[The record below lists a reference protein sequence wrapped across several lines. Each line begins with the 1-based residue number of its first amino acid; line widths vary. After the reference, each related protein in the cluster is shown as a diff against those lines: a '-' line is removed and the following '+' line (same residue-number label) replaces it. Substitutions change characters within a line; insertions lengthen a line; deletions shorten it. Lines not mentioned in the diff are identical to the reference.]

1 MNIIVLVK
9 QVPDISQLS
18 GSVDGLQLMADGAPR
33 VINPWDEYAVE
44 TALQLKEAHGGKVTA
59 LCLGQPT
66 AVEALKT
73 ALAMGV
79 DQAVLVS
86 DPALANSDSLAT
98 ARTLAAAITKIGD
111 CDLVIAG
118 RSGIFGNTWATAV
131 QVAAL
136 LNIPHVSY
144 VAQIKEISAADKTI
158 TVVRQTEKARE
169 TVSSRLPASIS
180 VVKEINEPRY
190 PSFMGIRKASK
201 ATIPTWS
208 LTDLGVSA
216 GQVGAAGSQA
226 QWTELSLPPVRET
239 NTQFIEGSPAEAAKM
254 LVKVLTDEK
263 LV

>member
-98 ARTLAAAITKIGD
+98 ARTLAATINKIGN
-111 CDLVIAG
+111 CDLLIAG

-226 QWTELSLPPVRET
+226 QWTELSLPTVRET

>member
-98 ARTLAAAITKIGD
+98 ARTLAATINKIGN
-111 CDLVIAG
+111 CDLLIAG

>member
-44 TALQLKEAHGGKVTA
+44 TALQLREAHGGKVTA

-98 ARTLAAAITKIGD
+98 ARTLAAAVNKIGE

-118 RSGIFGNTWATAV
+118 RSGISGNTWATAV

-136 LNIPHVSY
+136 LDIPHVSY
-144 VAQIKEISAADKTI
+144 VAQIKEVSAADKTI

-201 ATIPTWS
+201 ATVPIWS
-208 LTDLGVSA
+208 LADLGVGA
-216 GQVGAAGSQA
+216 ELVGAAGSQA
-226 QWTELSLPPVRET
+226 QWAELNLPPVRET
-239 NTQFIEGSPAEAAKM
+239 NTQFIEGSPADAAKV
-254 LVKVLTDEK
+254 LVTALTEEK
-263 LV
+263 LI